1 MALLQKRLGLANG
14 DVDGR
19 LHASSNLSYPLRLI
33 PIAGNRHLLKLRAAL
48 DNLHNFGVSQIPLHW
63 IVIATTISAMELY
76 GIVCRFNSYRGSK
89 VFGHPCLHDSIW
101 ITNFFQI
108 TGLVAK

>member
-1 MALLQKRLGLANG
+1 MALLQQGLWL
-14 DVDGR
+14 VDSR
-19 LHASSNLSYPLRLI
+19 LHASSNLSYPLCLI

-48 DNLHNFGVSQIPLHW
+48 DDLHNFGVAQISLHG
-63 IVIATTISAMELY
+63 IVIATTISAMDLY
-76 GIVCRFNSYRGSK
+76 GIVCCFKSYRGSK
-89 VFGHPCLHDSIW
+89 VFGHPCLHDGIW